1 MALTKVPSN
10 LDAAVSITQ
19 SQSDNSTNVATTAYV
34 DLAIS
39 NLSDSAPAA
48 LNTLNEIAAALGDDA
63 NYAATTTAAI
73 AGKLPL
79 AGGAL
84 TGNVTLGTASNPTF
98 TVNEAGAG
106 AVTIQGTGSG
116 GRVYSNSGNKLL
128 LGAGGQSAHL
138 TIETDGRVGVGGA
151 PSFTFQV
158 RSPSNTAYSAYNFL
172 TSPNI
177 AFSNATSGAGY
188 YNSLLF
194 GTESNGEVAIGSVQN
209 SSNVA
214 ADLVVA
220 IRSGGNRLER
230 MRVTSDG
237 EVGIGTD
244 SPTKSLSVKAPSGSN
259 GGIDVFHNNG
269 NKVAELVHHGSGD
282 EGRLSLYDGGTSTVQ
297 LHGETG
303 QPSYI
308 NSGNV
313 GIGTA
318 SPGALLHIKGTG
330 DAIRVESTN
339 TGQGGAQMDLLHYT
353 SSPADGDIPG
363 VINFGGY
370 YSGTSS
376 AYSAA
381 IKSVWSNAGGRE
393 GQLQF
398 TTRQSGSQFDTQLT
412 INHQG
417 HMHLGHDKGSVQFY
431 VGNQGGIFGGNASH
445 WVRGAGNLF
454 MLNAGGTN
462 GSYIFEA
469 NGTARLTIANDGV
482 SLASAA
488 PSADSYTH
496 KFRSSNSADPGI
508 LLYREGQC
516 ALGITV
522 RNSSVDYASF
532 LVGSSGASTSYDT
545 EAGTTNVPLRIYQN
559 GNVVLGRGAHTYN
572 SNDGHI
578 FYSNGRWAST
588 FNYNSAGA
596 EIYIQDNRT
605 ASGQC
610 AAFQYR
616 INNSAQS
623 GGTIYAG
630 TNGYTGGNF
639 SDYRLKN
646 NVENLTG
653 SLDKINALRVV
664 SYNHVD
670 SPDLTELGVIAHEI
684 QEVFPEF
691 VRGEKDAVWT
701 QTDIDNYEGT
711 LPDVTAGDIRAQ
723 QVDYF
728 SKEWTSHFI
737 TAIQE
742 LKAELDAA
750 KARITELE
758 G

>member
-10 LDAAVSITQ
+10 LDAAVSVTQ

-63 NYAATTTAAI
+63 NYASTTTAAI

-116 GRVYSNSGNKLL
+116 GRVYSNSGNRLL
-128 LGAGGQSAHL
+128 LGAGGQSSHL
-138 TIETDGRVGVGGA
+138 TIETTGKVGIGGN

-158 RSPSNTAYSAYNFL
+158 RSPSSTTYNPYNFL

-177 AFSNATSGAGY
+177 AFSNATSGAGH

-194 GTESNGEVAIGSVQN
+194 GTESNGEVGIGSVQN
-209 SSNVA
+209 SANVA
-214 ADLVVA
+214 ADFVVA

-230 MRVTSDG
+230 MRITSD
-237 EVGIGTD
+237 
-244 SPTKSLSVKAPSGSN
+244 
-259 GGIDVFHNNG
+259 
-269 NKVAELVHHGSGD
+269 
-282 EGRLSLYDGGTSTVQ
+282 
-297 LHGETG
+297 
-303 QPSYI
+303 
-308 NSGNV
+308 GNV
-313 GIGTA
+313 GIGTDA
-318 SPGALLHIKGTG
+318 PSFHTFAGDTNQLGLEINNPNNDSSAQLKLTGRNNTGTPGQATSFEIGHRGDSLRTTMRHGGNDTIDINSSGHIHLNPYNSS
-330 DAIRVESTN
+330 STQLYIG
-339 TGQGGAQMDLLHYT
+339 GQGGY
-353 SSPADGDIPG
+353 
-363 VINFGGY
+363 
-370 YSGTSS
+370 
-376 AYSAA
+376 
-381 IKSVWSNAGGRE
+381 
-393 GQLQF
+393 
-398 TTRQSGSQFDTQLT
+398 
-412 INHQG
+412 
-417 HMHLGHDKGSVQFY
+417 
-431 VGNQGGIFGGNASH
+431 FGGNSSH
-445 WVRGAGNLF
+445 NMRAAGAQF
-454 MLNAGGTN
+454 MFNAGGTT
-462 GSYIFEA
+462 GHYIFET
-469 NGTARLTIANDGV
+469 NGAARLNIANDGV
-482 SLASAA
+482 TLATAA

-496 KFRSSNSADPGI
+496 KFRSSNNADPGI

-516 ALGITV
+516 GLGITV
-522 RNSSVDYASF
+522 RNATVDYASF
-532 LVGSSGASTSYDT
+532 LVGSSGASTSYDV

-572 SNDGHI
+572 NNPGHI
-578 FYSNGRWAST
+578 FYSTGRWAST
-588 FNYNSAGA
+588 FTYNSAGA
-596 EIYIQDNRT
+596 EIYIQDNT
-605 ASGQC
+605 TPSGTV

-616 INNSAQS
+616 IQNSAQS

-646 NVENLTG
+646 NVTNLTG

-684 QEVFPEF
+684 EEVFPEF
-691 VRGEKDAVWT
+691 VRGEKDAVWS

-711 LPDVTAGDIRAQ
+711 LPDVKAGDIRAQ

-737 TAIQE
+737 KAIQE
-742 LKAELDAA
+742 LKAENEAL
-750 KARITELE
+750 KSRIETLE